1 MPASNFD
8 RQAFDCVADIQFLQH
23 LKVCTM
29 IVHEQLAAAAKAAAA
44 AKHAAVSTNFVQPDR
59 VPPDKVSG
67 QRVMVVC

>member
-8 RQAFDCVADIQFLQH
+8 RQALDCVADNQFLQH

-29 IVHEQLAAAAKAAAA
+29 IVHEQLAAAAKDAAAA
-44 AKHAAVSTNFVQPDR
+44 NNAAVSTNFVQPDR

-67 QRVMVVC
+67 QRVIAVC